1 MYRTKF
7 YRTLT
12 LILFAFPF
20 ILTASLF
27 SGSSNL
33 EARVLTS
40 FADVADRAVPGVVN
54 IRTTS
59 YIRGKEARLDPY
71 QFFLHGRLP
80 KTSSTHSLGSGVI
93 INNKGHV
100 LTNYHVVKDANVIDI
115 LFAKKKRKVRAKVV
129 GVDTKT
135 DLALLAVKLPKGVKA
150 IDLGKVIRPWIGV
163 VGKNILSTDEVG
175 DDYDPTGVYGV
186 IIANLI
192 IDGPGHKA
200 GLKMGDLIMGLNKSK
215 VRDMNHLQR
224 LLNQKSPAERV
235 RLKIYRRGKG
245 FINIAVNLSEIP
257 KAQNIPKEKDLF

>member
-1 MYRTKF
+1 MRGRVIGINTAVASDAQGIGFAIPINLARQIAKD
-7 YRTLT
+7 
-12 LILFAFPF
+12 LIA
-20 ILTASLF
+20 
-27 SGSSNL
+27 
-33 EARVLTS
+33 
-40 FADVADRAVPGVVN
+40 
-54 IRTTS
+54 
-59 YIRGKEARLDPY
+59 
-71 QFFLHGRLP
+71 H
-80 KTSSTHSLGSGVI
+80 
-93 INNKGHV
+93 
-100 LTNYHVVKDANVIDI
+100 
-115 LFAKKKRKVRAKVV
+115 
-129 GVDTKT
+129 
-135 DLALLAVKLPKGVKA
+135 
-150 IDLGKVIRPWIGV
+150 GKVIRPWIGV

-257 KAQNIPKEKDLF
+257 KAQNIPKEKVCTIMEKVESTLLGKTS